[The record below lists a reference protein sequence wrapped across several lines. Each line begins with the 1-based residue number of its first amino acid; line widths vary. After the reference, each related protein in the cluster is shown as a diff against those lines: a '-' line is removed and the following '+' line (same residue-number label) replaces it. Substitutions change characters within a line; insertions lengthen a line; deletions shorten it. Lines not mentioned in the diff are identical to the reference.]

1 MKFDSVDLLL
11 SADRAEA
18 GATGIVCDR
27 ATKTIKNIHTQ
38 YTYMIYLYII
48 REDNTVRCHKKPF
61 TKPKKVN
68 IVITS
73 PLFKSI

>member
-38 YTYMIYLYII
+38 YTYMYMISLYTII
-48 REDNTVRCHKKPF
+48 EDNKIRCHKKPF

-68 IVITS
+68 IVINA
-73 PLFKSI
+73 I

>member
-27 ATKTIKNIHTQ
+27 ATKTNQNIHMQ
-38 YTYMIYLYII
+38 YAYMIYLYNITEDHRI
-48 REDNTVRCHKKPF
+48 RFHKKLF

-68 IVITS
+68 IVITA
-73 PLFKSI
+73 I